1 MRAIVAFL
9 AVPAL
14 AACGQTGSLYLPDGS
29 VETPVEIRGPAP
41 PPVASPQPEGAKDE
55 KDGKKDE
62 KTGEPPG
69 R

>member
-9 AVPAL
+9 ALPAL
-14 AACGQTGSLYLPDGS
+14 AACGQTGALYLPDES
-29 VETPVEIRGPAP
+29 AETPVEIRGPAP
-41 PPVASPQPEGAKDE
+41 PPVASPQPEDEKDE
-55 KDGKKDE
+55 KKEE